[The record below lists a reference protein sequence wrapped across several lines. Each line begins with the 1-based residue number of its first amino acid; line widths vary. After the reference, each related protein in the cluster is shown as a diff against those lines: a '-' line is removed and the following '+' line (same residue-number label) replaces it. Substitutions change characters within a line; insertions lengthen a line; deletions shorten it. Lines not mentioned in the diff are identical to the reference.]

1 MFLDLGGT
9 DDPKKVT
16 EAFLLMAQARPTA
29 VFLNIFGGV
38 TRCDTVANGLVEA
51 MNQLPADERFPLV
64 ARIRGNNEKEGIDDP
79 ATGRGPSELG
89 PQGGRASRRRAR
101 KRHDDAFRGSPM
113 SVLVDSQTRVL
124 VQGIDRTPG
133 DGPHPSDATV
143 RYPGRRRG
151 HPGEGRRA
159 DRGGAGLRLR
169 AGSGGPDAGERQRDL
184 VPAPF
189 AKDALIEAVD
199 AGIKLSVVVT
209 EHIPFHDMLVMYHY
223 SRLRGARIIGPNCPA
238 IAAPG
243 KAKVGM
249 IPNVVFAPGRVG
261 AISRSGT
268 LTYEIVNGIK
278 EVGLGQS
285 TCIGL
290 GGDPVVGTNFVDAL
304 PLFEKDPETDVIV
317 MVGEIGGTAEEE
329 AAEYIHGN
337 VRKPVVAY
345 VAGSSAPPGK
355 RMGHAGAIIARG
367 RGTAESK
374 RLALERAGATVA
386 RFPYEVPLLV
396 AERVKGATRR

>member
-1 MFLDLGGT
+1 
-9 DDPKKVT
+9 
-16 EAFLLMAQARPTA
+16 
-29 VFLNIFGGV
+29 
-38 TRCDTVANGLVEA
+38 
-51 MNQLPADERFPLV
+51 
-64 ARIRGNNEKEGIDDP
+64 
-79 ATGRGPSELG
+79 
-89 PQGGRASRRRAR
+89 
-101 KRHDDAFRGSPM
+101 M

-124 VQGIDRTPG
+124 VQGITGHQGTVHTRQMRQFGTQVVAGVTPG
-133 DGPHPSDATV
+133 K
-143 RYPGRRRG
+143 
-151 HPGEGRRA
+151 
-159 DRGGAGLRLR
+159 GGGQVEEVPVFDSVQEAV
-169 AGSGGPDAGERQRDL
+169 ERTQANASVIF

-199 AGIKLSVVVT
+199 AGIKLSVIVT

-223 SRLRGARIIGPNCPA
+223 SKLRGARIIGPNCPG

-243 KAKVGM
+243 KAKVGI

-261 AISRSGT
+261 VISRSGT

-304 PLFEKDPETDVIV
+304 PLFEKDPETDIIV

-374 RLALERAGATVA
+374 RSALERAGATVA
-386 RFPYEVPLLV
+386 RFPYEIPLLV
-396 AERVKGATRR
+396 AERVKGAIRR